1 MNLGDSAQASDNI
14 NAMMNAGA
22 IVSDDLP
29 IKGILNFECHDA
41 DGNLLWQEIVENLVT
56 TVGKNQILNSAYSS
70 SAYTS
75 AEYMGLISSVGFT
88 ALAAGD
94 TMSSHAGW
102 NEAQNTGTNTPSYGT
117 VRPTLTYG
125 AASGGVISTSS
136 TNSFV
141 ATSAGTVQGAF
152 VVGGSG
158 ASATVANTGGVLMNE
173 GTLGTPQP
181 VISGNTVTIGH
192 TLTLT

>member
-1 MNLGDSAQASDNI
+1 MLKVGALHFTNAHPLFFALRNKIVPNDLSISWGTPVEI
-14 NAMMNAGA
+14 NGM
-22 IVSDDLP
+22 
-29 IKGILNFECHDA
+29 LNRGEVDVA
-41 DGNLLWQEIVENLVT
+41 
-56 TVGKNQILNSAYSS
+56 
-70 SAYTS
+70 
-75 AEYMGLISSVGFT
+75 LISSVGFT